1 MSVRGTITSLTRVS
15 PSSNTE
21 WIIFDS
27 RASITSFASA
37 MSTRSRSS
45 ASEANGP
52 SENPRPGVSAFPSRI
67 ISCATGPSTVV
78 SSETRGAKDLMI
90 RSGCCLP
97 IVLGA
102 TPHSMKN
109 TTSRI
114 ATSVT
119 SRGAVPSMFW
129 KTTRATSAMAVA
141 SKDIRVNITALMEG
155 AGSWAINRIRSAPRV
170 PDSTSF
176 SARPRENPVRA
187 VSTATSRD
195 ARIAQTSATVSS
207 IHWDWNMWR

>member
-1 MSVRGTITSLTRVS
+1 
-15 PSSNTE
+15 
-21 WIIFDS
+21 
-27 RASITSFASA
+27 
-37 MSTRSRSS
+37 MSTRSLSS
-45 ASEANGP
+45 ASDAKGP

-78 SSETRGAKDLMI
+78 SSETRGAKALMI

-109 TTSRI
+109 TTSKI

-119 SRGAVPSMFW
+119 SRGAVPSIFW
-129 KTTRATSAMAVA
+129 KTAKATSAMAVA

-155 AGSWAINRIRSAPRV
+155 AGSWAINRIRSAPRT
-170 PDSTSF
+170 PDSASF
-176 SARPRENPVRA
+176 SALPRENPARA

-195 ARIAQTSATVSS
+195 ATTAQTSAPVSS
-207 IHWDWNMWR
+207 IHSNWNMWR